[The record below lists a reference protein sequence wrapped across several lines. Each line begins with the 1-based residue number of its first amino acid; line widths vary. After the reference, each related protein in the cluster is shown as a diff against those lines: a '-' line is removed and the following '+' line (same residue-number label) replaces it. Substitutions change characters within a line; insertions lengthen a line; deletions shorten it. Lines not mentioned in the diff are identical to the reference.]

1 MGLAGGIASA
11 QRLPLWR
18 AALAIESAAPIICF
32 WVPELGRSVTHAGDV
47 KGSHMAERCSQFVSM
62 VLGESL
68 LSAGATFE
76 ASAWTLPCDAAL
88 AAAFVASA
96 AP

>member
-1 MGLAGGIASA
+1 
-11 QRLPLWR
+11 
-18 AALAIESAAPIICF
+18 
-32 WVPELGRSVTHAGDV
+32 
-47 KGSHMAERCSQFVSM
+47 MAERCSQFVSM